1 MAQSNVRFLH
11 AHLTDEQLVG
21 YYQRC
26 RAFVFR
32 GDEDF
37 GIAAVEAQACG
48 KPVIAYGSS
57 GVAETVIDGKTGIL
71 FYEQTPQAL
80 MNAYGSL
87 LHGRMIL
94 MIFEATQCHLVRIRF
109 KK

>member
-26 RAFVFR
+26 RAFVFA

-37 GIAAVEAQACG
+37 GIAAVEAQGAG
-48 KPVIAYGSS
+48 KPVIAYGRKVSR
-57 GVAETVIDGKTGIL
+57 DGDRWENRNIIL
-71 FYEQTPQAL
+71 
-80 MNAYGSL
+80 
-87 LHGRMIL
+87 
-94 MIFEATQCHLVRIRF
+94 
-109 KK
+109 